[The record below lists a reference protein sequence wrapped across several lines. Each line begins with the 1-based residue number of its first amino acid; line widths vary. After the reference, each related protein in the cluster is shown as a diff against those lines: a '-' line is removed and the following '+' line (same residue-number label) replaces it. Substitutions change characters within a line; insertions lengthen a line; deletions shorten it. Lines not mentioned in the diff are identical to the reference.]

1 MKFIKK
7 VLLSIFI
14 AICSFSFLQVTIMNL
29 PISSIVEASSI
40 KISKTNYT
48 LSVGSTYK
56 LKIKGTSKKVKWS
69 TSNKKIATVNSSGKV
84 TAKKKGTCTITG
96 KVNGKK
102 YTCKITVKKSISNT
116 VYITNTGS
124 KYHKASC
131 RTLKYSM
138 IKTTLQEAKADG
150 YTACKICKP

>member
-14 AICSFSFLQVTIMNL
+14 TICSISFLQVRIINF

-48 LSVGSTYK
+48 LSVGNTYK

-69 TSNKKIATVNSSGKV
+69 TSNKKLLLLILVEKLLLRKKV
-84 TAKKKGTCTITG
+84 L
-96 KVNGKK
+96 V
-102 YTCKITVKKSISNT
+102 
-116 VYITNTGS
+116 
-124 KYHKASC
+124 
-131 RTLKYSM
+131 RLQLK
-138 IKTTLQEAKADG
+138 
-150 YTACKICKP
+150 

>member
-1 MKFIKK
+1 MKLIKK
-7 VLLSIFI
+7 ILLSIFI
-14 AICSFSFLQVTIMNL
+14 TIFSLTFIQVSTLSF
-29 PISSIVEASSI
+29 PASSIVEASSI
-40 KISKTNYT
+40 RLNKTKYT
-48 LSVGSTYK
+48 LFVGKTFK
-56 LKIKGTSKKVKWS
+56 LKIKGTNQKVKWS

-131 RTLKYSM
+131 RTLKNSM